1 MHLCLQSYFLKFSD
15 KQLKYFIHTE
25 WPNKVVH
32 NVSLCGTNWVC
43 LSKKE
48 QRRLVEKKTLT
59 KRTKPTDKFQHDM
72 LHEANLANFNV
83 EEKDFYGVV
92 CKKHNSTSK
101 NIQTKNLLLLLPHLY
116 ESKKMQ

>member
-1 MHLCLQSYFLKFSD
+1 MSHFVEQIEFVYLRKNKGDRLK
-15 KQLKYFIHTE
+15 
-25 WPNKVVH
+25 
-32 NVSLCGTNWVC
+32 
-43 LSKKE
+43 
-48 QRRLVEKKTLT
+48 KKTLT

-72 LHEANLANFNV
+72 LYEANLANFNV

-101 NIQTKNLLLLLPHLY
+101 NIQMKNLLLLLPLLY